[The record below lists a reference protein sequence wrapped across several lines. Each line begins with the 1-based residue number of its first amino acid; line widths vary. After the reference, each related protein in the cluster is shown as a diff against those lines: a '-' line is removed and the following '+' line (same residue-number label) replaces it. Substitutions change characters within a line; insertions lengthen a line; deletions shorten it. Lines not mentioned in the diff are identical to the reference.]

1 METIRLNNN
10 DFLFM
15 LSVVVS
21 ENESYML
28 QYNRIGQLAVS
39 SSLTD
44 SITSIDFT
52 YTDEIS
58 SSILKQLIETGGE
71 IINLI
76 FKYPEE
82 DKQFEANFVLD
93 EIRLVSNEATNQ
105 TYRIKGTAVQYYEL
119 QKNIAY
125 YNQSMDASDV
135 LKGLIGKSKLRSI
148 DISEVEKNSG
158 SEMQFISKTNE
169 SVLNQINYVLNAMS
183 SKNSIY
189 FLAYNFENGKYKVVN
204 VGKSQFAGK
213 KGVIKVIPTS
223 ETYPSDNASAITET
237 IAYQKMQASDHNIY
251 TDTFYVNMFDSKL
264 RKWTRTLIDDIGI
277 REKSVPDNNYE
288 FVFSQQKQEEKEAFS
303 IIDKY
308 DTNDNISLGRRN
320 RSAMINADKLS
331 VGMLGD
337 LNVEVGDFM
346 TIVCDTGMAHKFG
359 GAWLINGVGHWFE
372 KEKFTTRVNLSR
384 SFRLK
389 SDIIKGQ

>member
-28 QYNRIGQLAVS
+28 QYNRIGQMNVS
-39 SSLTD
+39 ASVCD

-58 SSILKQLIETGGE
+58 SSLIKCLTETGSE
-71 IINLI
+71 IINLV

-93 EIRLVSNEATNQ
+93 EVRLVSNEATNQ
-105 TYRIKGTAVQYYEL
+105 TYRIKGTAVQYYEML
-119 QKNIAY
+119 KNVAY
-125 YNQSMDASDV
+125 SNQMMDASDV
-135 LKGLIGKSKLRSI
+135 LKGLIGKAKLRSI

-169 SVLNQINYVLNAMS
+169 SVLDQINYVLNVMS

-213 KGVIKVIPTS
+213 KGTIKMLPTS
-223 ETYPSDNASAITET
+223 EMYPPNNADAITE
-237 IAYQKMQASDHNIY
+237 IIHHQKTLASDHNLF
-251 TDTFYVNMFDSKL
+251 TDTLYVNMFDSKL
-264 RKWTRTLIDDIGI
+264 RKWTRTLIDDIEMK
-277 REKSVPDNNYE
+277 EKNVPDNNYE
-288 FVFSQQKQEEKEAFS
+288 FVFFQQKQEEKEAFS
-303 IIDKY
+303 IIDEY
-308 DTNDNISLGRRN
+308 DTNNNMIIGRRN
-320 RSAMINADKLS
+320 RSAMLNADKLS

-346 TIVCDTGMAHKFG
+346 TIVCDAGMAHKFG

-389 SDIIKGQ
+389 SDVIKG